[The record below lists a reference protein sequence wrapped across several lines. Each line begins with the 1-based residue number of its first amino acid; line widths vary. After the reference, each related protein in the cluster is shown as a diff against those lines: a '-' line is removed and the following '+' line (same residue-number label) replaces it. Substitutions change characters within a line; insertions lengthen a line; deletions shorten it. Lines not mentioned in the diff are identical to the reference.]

1 VDDYLVMFLMNYFYF
16 YYYYYSETQIELLL
30 LFAALAGAGFTA
42 HVLHAQAGEVKI
54 PQPLISSIIPF
65 TF

>member
-1 VDDYLVMFLMNYFYF
+1 MFLMNY
-16 YYYYYSETQIELLL
+16 YYYSQTLIEFYY
-30 LFAALAGAGFTA
+30 FAALAGAGFTA